1 MRKIILL
8 SLFTCFIFKMNAQ
21 TDGKKDKPLR
31 VAIVGLSHAHV
42 HWILGREKRG
52 DIEIV
57 GIAESDTSLARR
69 YSEQHG
75 YSMAIVYS
83 TMEEMIDKVKPEA
96 VLAYNSIY
104 NHLKVVEH
112 CAPKRIHVMVEKPMA
127 VSVEHGN
134 KMLALAKKYNI
145 FLLTNYESTWYGS
158 N

>member
-1 MRKIILL
+1 M
-8 SLFTCFIFKMNAQ
+8 
-21 TDGKKDKPLR
+21 
-31 VAIVGLSHAHV
+31 

-69 YSEQHG
+69 YPEQHG

-134 KMLALAKKYNI
+134 KMLSLAKKYNI